1 MLQPHNKSA
10 SDTPPATPR
19 WVKLF
24 GAAIVALVVIVVILH
39 LTGNSFGP
47 GMHGMPATHGVPQP

>member
-1 MLQPHNKSA
+1 MSQPHTKGT

-24 GAAIVALVVIVVILH
+24 GAAVVLLVAIVVILH
-39 LTGNSFGP
+39 LTGNNLGP
-47 GMHGMPATHGVPQP
+47 GMHAMPAPYGAPQP

>member
-1 MLQPHNKSA
+1 MSQPHTKHT

-24 GAAIVALVVIVVILH
+24 GAAIIVLLVAVVILH
-39 LTGNSFGP
+39 LTGNSLGP
-47 GMHGMPATHGVPQP
+47 GMHGMPAIHGAPQP